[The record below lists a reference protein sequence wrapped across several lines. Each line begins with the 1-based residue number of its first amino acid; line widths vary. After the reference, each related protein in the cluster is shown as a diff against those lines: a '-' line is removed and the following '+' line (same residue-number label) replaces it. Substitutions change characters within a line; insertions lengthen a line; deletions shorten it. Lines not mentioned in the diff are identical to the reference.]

1 MPSVDKL
8 VGFDQEKTRASY
20 SRNLPVGDTVKHNGA
35 AGRGADAKLLGS
47 PVTVRTLGG
56 PLGSFGQGDMT

>member
-20 SRNLPVGDTVKHNGA
+20 SRNPLVGDTVKHDGA
-35 AGRGADAKLLGS
+35 AGGGADAKLLGS
-47 PVTVRTLGG
+47 PVIVRTLGG
-56 PLGSFGQGDMT
+56 HWGVLDRGI